1 MNRETNVSVRVAI
14 IQRVLS
20 PYRVPVFERFGDLPG
35 MQLRVFYGKDVKGT
49 KVKSARNI
57 GRLDTRAMATLTL
70 QARSTGRSVP
80 LLLHPALFFRVLA
93 FGPRV
98 IIAEGN
104 SNILNN
110 IPLYLY
116 AALFR
121 RKIVWWSLGQLPGRE
136 YRGLSAMYMK
146 LVRFLERRA
155 DAWLGY
161 SSRAVAHFRS
171 LGLPEDRIF
180 RAVNC
185 IDTDRV
191 FAEMNAVD
199 GESDALRQRLG
210 LEGRY
215 VVLFVGA
222 LEPTKRLDRLFR
234 AFVQLKQRNPRASL
248 VIVGAGHARDE
259 LESLATELGIA
270 AETHFAGEVREGV
283 SAWFMLGDAFV
294 LPGLGGLAIPQAM
307 AHGLPIICG
316 SADGTE
322 EDYVRD
328 GVTGHILSGTTEDEL
343 VNEIADTLTGWAA
356 DADQAARMGQA
367 ARRVIEEEF
376 NIHTFVASL
385 RRCVEHF
392 TGPLEAEPK

>member
-1 MNRETNVSVRVAI
+1 MSVKVALV
-14 IQRVLS
+14 QRVLS

-35 MQLRVFYGKDVKGT
+35 IQLRVFYGKDIKGT
-49 KVKSARNI
+49 KVKSAKKA
-57 GRLDTRAMATLTL
+57 GRLDTRVLSTITL
-70 QARSTGRSVP
+70 QARSTGRAVP
-80 LLLHPALFFRVLA
+80 LILHPALLFRMLA

-98 IIAEGN
+98 ILAEGN
-104 SNILNN
+104 SNVLNN
-110 IPLYLY
+110 IPLFLY
-116 AALFR
+116 AKLFR

-136 YRGLSAMYMK
+136 YRGLSAIYIR
-146 LVRFLERRA
+146 LVRFLEKRA

-161 SSRAVAHFRS
+161 SNRAVNHFRS
-171 LGLPEDRIF
+171 LGFPEDRIF

-191 FAEMNAVD
+191 FDEIASVGDAAA
-199 GESDALRQRLG
+199 ALREKLN
-210 LEGRY
+210 LNGRY

-234 AFVQLKQRNPRASL
+234 AFAKLRQTVPNAFLA
-248 VIVGAGHARDE
+248 IVGAGHARDE
-259 LESLATELGIA
+259 LDSLARALHIEQD
-270 AETHFAGEVREGV
+270 THFAGEVREGV
-283 SAWFMLGDAFV
+283 SAWFLLGNAFV

-328 GVTGHILSGTTEDEL
+328 GVTGHILTSATDDEL
-343 VNEIADTLTGWAA
+343 VDEIAATLRGWAT
-356 DADQAARMGQA
+356 DPSRAAEMGAA
-367 ARRVIEEEF
+367 ARRVIEDEF

-392 TGPLEAEPK
+392 TGPLEADSK